1 MFRQKD
7 PKPLAPGR
15 GPPGAF
21 APVPK
26 VRAAE
31 LASLKQSSPPTR
43 FRDCGAAAPAGA
55 LRWRH
60 GMARFFPSPSGPLLC
75 SGRISC
81 GLPSHGAFRFL
92 AASSG
97 GMRCRPYNCTT
108 TLDSC
113 FRRNDR
119 KRNDCGA
126 AAPAGALRWRQ
137 KLARFFPSP
146 SGPLLC
152 SGRISCGLP
161 SHGAFRCLAASSGGM
176 RCRPYNC
183 TTTLDSCF
191 RRNDRKR
198 NDRGAAAP
206 AGALEMAPWDGGG
219 TKTKTVDCSKIQRD
233 IFRLPCYCVRSGT
246 QINEVYDG

>member
-1 MFRQKD
+1 MFRRSFCFGKSPR
-7 PKPLAPGR
+7 PKTTGAAGR

-21 APVPK
+21 ALSPEVPK

-31 LASLKQSSPPTR
+31 LASLKQSSPPHR
-43 FRDCGAAAPAGA
+43 VRDWGAA
-55 LRWRH
+55 
-60 GMARFFPSPSGPLLC
+60 
-75 SGRISC
+75 
-81 GLPSHGAFRFL
+81 
-92 AASSG
+92 
-97 GMRCRPYNCTT
+97 T
-108 TLDSC
+108 
-113 FRRNDR
+113 
-119 KRNDCGA
+119 
-126 AAPAGALRWRQ
+126 PAGALRWRQ

-198 NDRGAAAP
+198 NDRGAASP